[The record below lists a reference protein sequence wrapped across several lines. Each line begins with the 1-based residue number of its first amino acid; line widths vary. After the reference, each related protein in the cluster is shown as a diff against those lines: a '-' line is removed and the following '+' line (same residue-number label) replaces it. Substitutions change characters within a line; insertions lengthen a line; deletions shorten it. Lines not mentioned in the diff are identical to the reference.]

1 MQASLISVQNNVQ
14 TPFIVVKIGDY
25 TFGEYKRSG
34 KLGTNSIQKV
44 TFPNLVT
51 AIDIKKVNGA
61 INTYTVYLTYG
72 ITEHDDPN
80 MIEKVISSVSETR
93 KINFLYGDYSAPAF
107 IYKNEEAI
115 ITKVTSKV
123 NFKSSQIEYTISATS
138 SSLSLNAGVFNF
150 PGYSSKKPSDV
161 LKKLILDEQ
170 YGLTT
175 IFYGMKKTSQASLSE
190 FIVGDDKP
198 VKLQAQASMSI
209 IAYINYLVS
218 CMTWVHEPANNPL
231 KSALYF
237 WSAYD
242 DITNEYGGPYF
253 KVVRVDANARY
264 TSSSNAYSIDVG
276 YPGGTHIIDFSIN
289 TNDSWA
295 ILYNHSKKINL
306 SEYSYEIDDSGKVV
320 PALSPVVTKSS
331 KYLTT
336 TETSKAWWSQ
346 MTQYP
351 VSATLTI
358 KGLLKPAVLM
368 SFIKINS
375 YFFGKKHISSGLYI
389 ITKQQDRVDS
399 SGYKTTLSLTRIS
412 GDEM

>member
-1 MQASLISVQNNVQ
+1 MQSSLISVQNNVQ
-14 TPFIVVKIGDY
+14 TPFIIVKIGDY

-44 TFPNLVT
+44 TFPNMVT
-51 AIDIKKVNGA
+51 AIDIKKINGA
-61 INTYTVYLTYG
+61 VNTYTVYLTYG

-80 MIEKVISSVSETR
+80 MMEKVISSVAETR

-115 ITKVTSKV
+115 ISKVTSKV

-161 LKKLILDEQ
+161 LKKLIMDQQ
-170 YGLTT
+170 YGLST
-175 IFYGMKKTSQASLSE
+175 IFYGMKKNSKAELNE
-190 FIVGDDKP
+190 FIAGDDRP
-198 VKLQAQASMSI
+198 VKLQAQASVSI
-209 IAYINYLVS
+209 LSYINYLVS
-218 CMTWVHEPANNPL
+218 CMTWVQEPANAEL
-231 KSALYF
+231 KSSLYY

-253 KVVRVDANARY
+253 KVIRVDANIKY
-264 TSSSNAYSIDVG
+264 KSSSNAYAIDIG
-276 YPGGTHIIDFSIN
+276 YPGGTNIIDFSIN
-289 TNDSWA
+289 NNESWA
-295 ILYNHSKKINL
+295 ILYKHSKKINL
-306 SEYSYEIDDSGKVV
+306 PEYSYEIDNTGKIV
-320 PALSPVVTKSS
+320 PSTSPVATKSS
-331 KYLTT
+331 KYMST
-336 TETSKAWWSQ
+336 TESSKAWWSK

-351 VSATLTI
+351 ITATLTI
-358 KGLLKPAVLM
+358 KGLLKPALLM

-375 YFFGKKHISSGLYI
+375 YFFGKKHVTSGLYM

-399 SGYKTTLSLTRIS
+399 SGYKTTLTLTRIS